1 MQAPGDLFPGA
12 SLHEFLEYKVRQYS
26 RASFIETDPISI
38 PHRFLRREDREIA
51 GFLAATIS
59 WGQRKT
65 ILANAGRLMQWMDDA
80 PYAFITGFREADLK
94 PFRRFVHRTFNG
106 TDCIAFLRRLQ
117 AVYRD
122 HGGLQCLFEDAWVQA
137 GEMKGAI
144 AAVRRRFLA
153 EKVPSRTY
161 KHFPDPERG
170 SAAKRLNMF
179 LRWMVR
185 RDDTG
190 VDFGMWKGVPASGLI
205 CPLDVHSGRVARRLG
220 LLSRK
225 QDDWRAADELTASLR
240 QLDAADPVKYD
251 FALFGL
257 GVFEGF

>member
-1 MQAPGDLFPGA
+1 MY
-12 SLHEFLEYKVRQYS
+12 EFLEYKVRQYS
-26 RASFIETDPISI
+26 RSSFIGTDPVSV
-38 PHRFLRREDREIA
+38 PHRYASEEDREIA
-51 GFLAATIS
+51 GFLTATIS

-65 ILANAGRLMQWMDDA
+65 ILSNALRLMQWMDES
-80 PYAFITGFREADLK
+80 PHAFVTGFTGQDLK
-94 PFRRFVHRTFNG
+94 PFRKFVHRTFNG
-106 TDCIAFLRRLQ
+106 TDCVTFLRRLQ

-122 HGGLQCLFEDAWVQA
+122 HGGLRRLFEDAWGQA
-137 GEMKGAI
+137 GEMKGTI

-153 EKVPSRTY
+153 GNVPPRTLR
-161 KHFPDPERG
+161 HFPDPERG

-185 RDDTG
+185 KDASG
-190 VDFGMWKGVPASGLI
+190 VDFGIWKGIPVSGLV

-220 LLSRK
+220 LLTRR
-225 QDDWRAADELTASLR
+225 QDDWKAADELTASLR
-240 QLDAADPVKYD
+240 QLDAGDPVKYD